1 VLTDGRLHY
10 GPDGEQSK
18 TFHVRDGLG
27 LRLAQKAGL
36 KVGLLSGR
44 KNAALKRRAAELEI
58 DAVVLNRSDKAA
70 AFAEL
75 LAQHRTEAARVA
87 YIGDDLID
95 LPVLR
100 ICGLSFAPA
109 DAVQEVR
116 DVVDRVLDQPG
127 GRGAARE
134 MVEIILKARGD
145 WDRLLAAFR

>member
-44 KNAALKRRAAELEI
+44 RNAALKRRAAELEI
-58 DAVVLNRSDKAA
+58 DALVLNRSDKGA

-134 MVEIILKARGD
+134 MVEIVLKARGD
-145 WDRLLAAFR
+145 WDRLLAAFQ